1 MAENIFAELG
11 KVIDL
16 VGKEKGIDKALIV
29 DSVVQAVLTAAR
41 KKYGTYREFEASYN
55 EDTGEVEL
63 FEFKEV
69 IEAEKFQDDE
79 VEIVLEKALELDP
92 EAEVG
97 DMIGIKM
104 DATDLGRIAAQTAR
118 QVIMQKVRDAEHD
131 VIVSEF
137 EKRKGEIASG
147 IVRRFERDAV
157 VVDLGRTEAYMPRRE
172 QIPGE
177 TFKAGDRI
185 QGYISEVRQTPRGP
199 QIIISRA
206 DERYLMKLFENEVP
220 EIGEGVIEIMSAA
233 RDPGL
238 RAKIAVRSNEASVDP
253 VGSCVGMKGSRV
265 QNVIQELKGEKID
278 IILFDQDITRFAANA
293 LQPAQISRIFL
304 DEENR
309 SLEVVVGDDQLSLA
323 IGRRGQNVRLAAKL
337 TGWRIDVTSESIAKA
352 KQGNAIF
359 NLSLVEG
366 ITEDVAQTFY
376 QYGFESVQDLAESQ
390 VSEILGIPGYET
402 EEAVA
407 TLIKAAGDLLAKH
420 KADGTELPKSPYAEL
435 LTKPNVDAKSQA
447 DLRLKQELEK
457 LKAETPVT
465 ENAETSMTEAVVTE
479 TAAAETVEG
488 EN

>member
-1 MAENIFAELG
+1 MAENLFAELG

-16 VGKEKGIDKALIV
+16 VGKEKGIDKGIIV

-55 EDTGEVEL
+55 EESGEVEL

-69 IEAEKFQDDE
+69 VKLDDFVDDE
-79 VEIVLEKALELDP
+79 VEIVLEKALILDP
-92 EAEVG
+92 EAQIG

-104 DATDLGRIAAQTAR
+104 DANDLGRIAAQTAR
-118 QVIMQKVRDAEHD
+118 QVIIQKVRDAESD
-131 VIVSEF
+131 VIVNEF

-147 IVRRFERDAV
+147 IVRRFEKDAV
-157 VVDLGRTEAYMPRRE
+157 VVDLGRTEAYMPKRE

-177 TFKAGDRI
+177 VFKAGDRI

-220 EIGEGVIEIMSAA
+220 EIGDSTIEIMSAA

-238 RAKIAVRSNEASVDP
+238 RAKIAVRSNEPTVDP

-278 IILFDQDITRFAANA
+278 IILFNEDITRFAANA

-309 SLEVVVGDDQLSLA
+309 SLEVIVADDQLSLA

-352 KQGNAIF
+352 KHGNAVF
-359 NLSLVEG
+359 NLALVPAVSEELAA
-366 ITEDVAQTFY
+366 TLF
-376 QYGFESVQDLAESQ
+376 QYGFDSVKGLASAQ
-390 VSEILGIPGYET
+390 TSELMGIPGLET
-402 EEAVA
+402 ESSVHEV
-407 TLIKAAGDLLAKH
+407 IKSAKKLLADH
-420 KADGTELPKSPYAEL
+420 TASGTPLPQSPYAAL
-435 LTKPNVDAKSQA
+435 LEKSNSDAKSQA
-447 DLRLKQELEK
+447 DIRLKQELEK
-457 LKAETPVT
+457 LKVDGNP
-465 ENAETSMTEAVVTE
+465 
-479 TAAAETVEG
+479 G
-488 EN
+488 E

>member
-1 MAENIFAELG
+1 MAESLFAELG

-16 VGKEKGIDKALIV
+16 VGKEKGIDKGIIV

-55 EDTGEVEL
+55 EESGEVEL

-69 IEAEKFQDDE
+69 VTAEAFVDDE
-79 VEIVLEKALELDP
+79 VEIVLDKALTLDP
-92 EAEVG
+92 EAELG

-104 DATDLGRIAAQTAR
+104 DANDLGRIAAQTAR
-118 QVIMQKVRDAEHD
+118 QVIMQKVRDAESD

-137 EKRKGEIASG
+137 EKRKGEVASG
-147 IVRRFERDAV
+147 IVRRFEKDAV
-157 VVDLGRTEAYMPRRE
+157 VVDLGRTEAYMPKRE

-206 DERYLMKLFENEVP
+206 DERYIMKLFEAEVP
-220 EIGEGVIEIMSAA
+220 EIGEGTIEIMSAA

-238 RAKIAVRSNEASVDP
+238 RAKIAVRSNEPSVDP

-278 IILFDQDITRFAANA
+278 IILFNEDITRFAANA

-309 SLEVVVGDDQLSLA
+309 SLEVIVGDDQLSLA

-337 TGWRIDVTSESIAKA
+337 TGWRIDVTSESLAKA

-359 NLSLVEG
+359 SLSLVPEVSEELAA
-366 ITEDVAQTFY
+366 TLF
-376 QYGFESVQDLAESQ
+376 QYGFDSAKSLASAQ
-390 VSEILGIPGYET
+390 ASELMGIPGLES
-402 EEAVA
+402 EAAAVA
-407 TLIKAAGDLLAKH
+407 VIQSAQKLLADH
-420 KADGTELPKSPYAEL
+420 EASGTPLPQSPYAVL
-435 LTKPNVDAKSQA
+435 LEKSNSDAKSQA
-447 DLRLKQELEK
+447 DIRLKQELEK
-457 LKAETPVT
+457 LKVDG
-465 ENAETSMTEAVVTE
+465 TS
-479 TAAAETVEG
+479 G
-488 EN
+488 E

>member
-1 MAENIFAELG
+1 MAENLFAELG

-16 VGKEKGIDKALIV
+16 VGKEKGIDKSIIV

-55 EDTGEVEL
+55 EESGEVEL

-69 IEAEKFQDDE
+69 VKPEEFVDDE
-79 VEIVLEKALELDP
+79 VEIVLDKALLLDP
-92 EAEVG
+92 EAQLG

-104 DATDLGRIAAQTAR
+104 EASDLGRIAAQTAR
-118 QVIMQKVRDAEHD
+118 QVIMQKVRDAESD

-147 IVRRFERDAV
+147 IVRRFEKDAV
-157 VVDLGRTEAYMPRRE
+157 VVDLGRTEAYMPKRE

-220 EIGEGVIEIMSAA
+220 EIGEGTIEIMSAA

-238 RAKIAVRSNEASVDP
+238 RSKIAVRSNEPTVDP

-278 IILFDQDITRFAANA
+278 IILFDEDITRFAANA

-309 SLEVVVGDDQLSLA
+309 SLEVIVADDQLSLA
-323 IGRRGQNVRLAAKL
+323 IGRRGQNVRLASKL

-352 KQGNAIF
+352 KQGDAIF
-359 NLSLVEG
+359 NLSLVPEVSEELAH
-366 ITEDVAQTFY
+366 TLF
-376 QYGFESVQDLAESQ
+376 QYGFDSVKSLATAQ
-390 VSEILGIPGYET
+390 TSELIGIPGLET
-402 EEAVA
+402 EVSVNKVIASA
-407 TLIKAAGDLLAKH
+407 KKLLADH
-420 KADGTELPKSPYAEL
+420 EASGTSLPQSPYAAL
-435 LTKPNVDAKSQA
+435 LQKSNSDAKSQA
-447 DLRLKQELEK
+447 DIRLKQELEK
-457 LKAETPVT
+457 LKV
-465 ENAETSMTEAVVTE
+465 NGNS
-479 TAAAETVEG
+479 G
-488 EN
+488 E

>member
-11 KVIDL
+11 KVIEL
-16 VGKEKGIDKALIV
+16 VGKEKGIDKNIIV

-69 IEAEKFQDDE
+69 VNAKDFVSEEE
-79 VEIVLEKALELDP
+79 EIILEKALELDP
-92 EAEVG
+92 EAEIG

-104 DATDLGRIAAQTAR
+104 DANDLGRIAAQTAR

-137 EKRKGEIASG
+137 ESRKGEIASG
-147 IVRRFERDAV
+147 IVRRFEKDAV
-157 VVDLGRTEAYMPRRE
+157 VVDLGKTEAYMPKRE

-177 TFKAGDRI
+177 SYKAGDRI

-238 RAKIAVRSNEASVDP
+238 RAKIAVRSNDVSVDP

-278 IILFDQDITRFAANA
+278 IILFNEDITRFAANA
-293 LQPAQISRIFL
+293 LQPAQISRIFM

-309 SLEVVVGDDQLSLA
+309 SLEVVVADDQLSLA

-337 TGWRIDVTSESIAKA
+337 SGWRIDVTSESMAKA
-352 KQGNAIF
+352 KQGNALF
-359 NLSLVEG
+359 NLNLIPGMNEALSQTLFQYGFAKV
-366 ITEDVAQTFY
+366 EDVAQSKY
-376 QYGFESVQDLAESQ
+376 QDL
-390 VSEILGIPGYET
+390 LGIPGFED
-402 EEAVA
+402 ES
-407 TLIKAAGDLLAKH
+407 LAKEVIQSAKDLIDKH
-420 KADGTELPKSPYAEL
+420 KQEGTTLPQSPYAAL
-435 LTKPNVDAKSQA
+435 LEKPNVDAKAQA

-457 LKAETPVT
+457 LQIDADGSQSADNK
-465 ENAETSMTEAVVTE
+465 N
-479 TAAAETVEG
+479 
-488 EN
+488 

>member
-16 VGKEKGIDKALIV
+16 VGKEKGIDKAIIV

-55 EDTGEVEL
+55 DESGEVEL

-69 IEAEKFQDDE
+69 VNKPDFQDE
-79 VEIVLEKALELDP
+79 ELEIILEEALILDP
-92 EAEVG
+92 DAELG

-131 VIVSEF
+131 VIVTEF
-137 EKRKGEIASG
+137 EKRKGDVASG
-147 IVRRFERDAV
+147 IVRRFEKDAV
-157 VVDLGRTEAYMPRRE
+157 VVDLGKTEAHMPKRE

-206 DERYLMKLFENEVP
+206 DERYLMKLFESEVP

-238 RAKIAVRSNEASVDP
+238 RAKIAVRSNEPSVDP

-278 IILFDQDITRFAANA
+278 IILFNEDVTRFAANA
-293 LQPAQISRIFL
+293 LQPAQITRIFL

-337 TGWRIDVTSESIAKA
+337 TGWRIDVTSESMAKA

-359 NLSLVEG
+359 NLTLIDQVSDELAL
-366 ITEDVAQTFY
+366 TLY
-376 QYGFESVQDLAESQ
+376 QYGYESVLHVSKAKASDL
-390 VSEILGIPGYET
+390 VGIPGVQD
-402 EEAVA
+402 EAHAQMLV
-407 TLIKAAGDLLAKH
+407 TQAAQLLAKH
-420 KADGTELPKSPYAEL
+420 KAEGTDLPKSPYAEL
-435 LTKPNVDAKSQA
+435 LVKSNSDAKSQA

-457 LKAETPVT
+457 LKEQTT
-465 ENAETSMTEAVVTE
+465 KSEVVE
-479 TAAAETVEG
+479 S
-488 EN
+488 

>member
-1 MAENIFAELG
+1 MAGSLFEELG

-16 VGKEKGIDKALIV
+16 VGKEKGIDKAIIV
-29 DSVVQAVLTAAR
+29 DSVVQAVLLAAK

-55 EDTGEVEL
+55 EGSGEVEL

-69 IEAEKFQDDE
+69 VETTDFVDEDIE
-79 VEIVLEKALELDP
+79 IGLEKAIGLDP
-92 EAEVG
+92 EAQVG

-104 DATDLGRIAAQTAR
+104 DASDLGRIAAQTAR
-118 QVIMQKVRDAEHD
+118 QVIVQKVRDAESD

-137 EKRKGEIASG
+137 EKRKGEVASG
-147 IVRRFERDAV
+147 IVRRFEKDAV
-157 VVDLGRTEAYMPRRE
+157 VVDLGRTEAHMPKRE

-177 TFKAGDRI
+177 TFKPGDRI

-206 DERYLMKLFENEVP
+206 DERYLMKLFESEVP
-220 EIGEGVIEIMSAA
+220 EIGEGTIEIMSAA

-238 RAKIAVRSNEASVDP
+238 RAKIAVRSNEPNVDP

-278 IILFDQDITRFAANA
+278 IILFNDDITRFAANA

-309 SLEVVVGDDQLSLA
+309 SLEVIVADDQLSLA

-337 TGWRIDVTSESIAKA
+337 TGWRIDVVSESIAKA
-352 KQGNAIF
+352 KQGNAVF
-359 NLSLVEG
+359 NLSLSPLISEELAV
-366 ITEDVAQTFY
+366 TLY
-376 QYGFESVQDLAESQ
+376 QYGFDSLRSLVRVKASDL
-390 VSEILGIPGYET
+390 VGIPGLETPEQVQEIIQSAKAVLADYE
-402 EEAVA
+402 
-407 TLIKAAGDLLAKH
+407 KSGSR
-420 KADGTELPKSPYAEL
+420 LPESPYAAL
-435 LTKPNVDAKSQA
+435 LNKSNSDAKSQA

-457 LKAETPVT
+457 LQKDDGQL
-465 ENAETSMTEAVVTE
+465 
-479 TAAAETVEG
+479 G
-488 EN
+488 E